1 MDAEKVLMRGTAQ
14 ALALD
19 PDRIHGGVSTRD
31 ALTADDVGYALAGMR
46 DAGLDPAIILR
57 VQAAL
62 DYMVLGTE
70 WGRMRLYELLI
81 VAGQTRVKSGRWAK
95 GLSGRR
101 CHMLASLAVNGVLDP
116 PLDHLLKGHDAEEW
130 HREYATPYAEL
141 RELMDGWRNIG
152 MAHVR
157 RRTAEDDPDEAVER

>member
-1 MDAEKVLMRGTAQ
+1 MTDPEKVLMRGTAQ
-14 ALALD
+14 ALSLN

-31 ALTADDVGYALAGMR
+31 DLTAQDVGFALAGMR
-46 DAGLDPAIILR
+46 EAGLDPAIIQR
-57 VQAAL
+57 VEAAL

-81 VAGQTRVKSGRWAK
+81 GVSQTRVKSGRWVK
-95 GLSGRR
+95 NLDGRR
-101 CHMLASLAVNGVLDP
+101 CHVLASLAVNGALDP
-116 PLDHLLKGHDAEEW
+116 PLDTLLKGNDAVEW
-130 HREYATPYAEL
+130 HRDYARPYAEL

-157 RRTAEDDPDEAVER
+157 RRTADEDE